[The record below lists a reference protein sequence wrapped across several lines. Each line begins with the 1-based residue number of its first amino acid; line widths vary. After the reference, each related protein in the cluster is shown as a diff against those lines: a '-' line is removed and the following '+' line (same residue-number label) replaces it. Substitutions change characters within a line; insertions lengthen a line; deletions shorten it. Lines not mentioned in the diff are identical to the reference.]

1 VPKTVGGMADHAMK
15 FLTRSTDH
23 RTTRKDFG
31 FNKELALQKKGPA
44 DEAESDHVEDC
55 LSQSSIAIAM
65 PLIY

>member
-1 VPKTVGGMADHAMK
+1 MK